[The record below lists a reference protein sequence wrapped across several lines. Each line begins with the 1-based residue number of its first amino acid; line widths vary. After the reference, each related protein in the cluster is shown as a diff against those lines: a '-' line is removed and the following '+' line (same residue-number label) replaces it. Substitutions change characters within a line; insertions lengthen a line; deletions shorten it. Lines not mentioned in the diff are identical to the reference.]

1 MHQKDQERD
10 GCPPPN
16 RLAGPGERRELPQR
30 GPGRSPDRQRIFGI
44 FEAHST
50 LQPQALRPN
59 KDSYFFRKK
68 NPLNRRLGGMAPWP
82 PSGYTPGRKHCSY
95 LIRLEIEYLMAGN
108 TARIN

>member
-68 NPLNRRLGGMAPWP
+68 IHSIDDWGAWPLGLPLATPLGG
-82 PSGYTPGRKHCSY
+82 
-95 LIRLEIEYLMAGN
+95 N
-108 TARIN
+108 TVHT